1 MGQEDIVQGNNVSS
15 DVGPTASSEVAITKN
30 RGNRV
35 GLSIGPSVGE
45 AEVPLASRLAD
56 SKPEP
61 KAVFVVGC
69 GFGVARVVEEEAQG
83 KNFHWR
89 RQIQLSSG
97 VHDVKAAEKAGDTTR
112 GREGA
117 HAGRWADGSASG
129 HAAVKP
135 PDVVGDQERAVGIAF
150 AREHVEAL
158 KTVIA
163 DGQRKLRIVRGRELQ
178 LGLPAE

>member
-45 AEVPLASRLAD
+45 AEVTLASRLAD

-83 KNFHWR
+83 KIFHWR
-89 RQIQLSSG
+89 RQIQLRSG
-97 VHDVKAAEKAGDTTR
+97 VHDVKAGEKTRDTADRARGVTAKTHWAHGDAPSAG
-112 GREGA
+112 GA
-117 HAGRWADGSASG
+117 
-129 HAAVKP
+129 
-135 PDVVGDQERAVGIAF
+135 
-150 AREHVEAL
+150 
-158 KTVIA
+158 
-163 DGQRKLRIVRGRELQ
+163 
-178 LGLPAE
+178 